1 MQPES
6 TVMKKIYN
14 KNISVDELGG
24 QVLIYIGRQIKKHRE
39 ENEKESLDF
48 LKYFGLDSGNLRQML
63 ALDEPFEPLSGQ
75 EYGWNDFYGKK
86 ADMNVEQY
94 MRKEAALIKEK
105 LDKKADTVL
114 KKFREYFV
122 PALTQRG
129 DAGFA
134 ARILDSTDKNSLYA
148 LLCREKELD
157 YGYLMN
163 MNKQTYDEIKDEEE
177 RACRERGGIFGHREE
192 SMDDLFAS
200 VDNFL
205 QQRYEIYRYK
215 TIENIYENILKTLNQ
230 YNVHFPD
237 GIVEPELQDAFEHMN
252 IYRKFSADFLKTLD
266 PVHFLTDIS
275 WDELKAYLSEKYS
288 AGRDISL
295 IIEGI
300 QNNCLVVKKKQAILS
315 EYDIIGNVDYE
326 RLSLREKMELLRQ
339 LQQIIKKPVK
349 ESCFEIQDER
359 DFDSL
364 LENEEFMETLASSLR
379 SIHTNKETVE
389 KLQQLL

>member
-24 QVLIYIGRQIKKHRE
+24 QVLIYIGIQIKKRGE

-48 LKYFGLDSGNLRQML
+48 LKYFGLDSGNLRQMI

-86 ADMNVEQY
+86 AVMNVEQY

-122 PALTQRG
+122 PTLTQKG
-129 DAGFA
+129 NAAFA
-134 ARILDSTDKNSLYA
+134 ARMLDSTDNNSLYA

-157 YGYLMN
+157 YGYLMI

-177 RACRERGGIFGHREE
+177 RAGRERGGIFGHREE
-192 SMDDLFAS
+192 SMDDLFTS

-215 TIENIYENILKTLNQ
+215 TIENIYENILKILNQ
-230 YNVHFPD
+230 YKVHFPD

-252 IYRKFSADFLKTLD
+252 IYRKFSVDFLKTLD
-266 PVHFLTDIS
+266 PVHFLADIS
-275 WDELKAYLSEKYS
+275 WDELKTYLFEKYS
-288 AGRDISL
+288 ASQDISL

>member
-24 QVLIYIGRQIKKHRE
+24 QVLIYIGRQIKKYRE
-39 ENEKESLDF
+39 VNEKESLDF

-63 ALDEPFEPLSGQ
+63 ALDEPFEPLSGK

-86 ADMNVEQY
+86 AVMNVEQY

-122 PALTQRG
+122 TALTQKG

-157 YGYLMN
+157 YGYLMS

-177 RACRERGGIFGHREE
+177 RALQERGGIFGHREE
-192 SMDDLFAS
+192 SMDDLFTS

-275 WDELKAYLSEKYS
+275 WDELKTHLSEKYS

-300 QNNCLVVKKKQAILS
+300 QNNCLIVKKKQAILS
-315 EYDIIGNVDYE
+315 EYDIIENVDYE

-339 LQQIIKKPVK
+339 LQQITKKPVK
-349 ESCFEIQDER
+349 ESCFEMQDER

-364 LENEEFMETLASSLR
+364 LDNEKFMETLASSLR
-379 SIHTNKETVE
+379 SVHANKEAVE
-389 KLQQLL
+389 KLLQLL

>member
-24 QVLIYIGRQIKKHRE
+24 QVLIYIGRQIKKRGE

-86 ADMNVEQY
+86 AVMNVEQY

-105 LDKKADTVL
+105 LDKKSDIVL

-122 PALTQRG
+122 PTLTQKG
-129 DAGFA
+129 NAAFA
-134 ARILDSTDKNSLYA
+134 ARMLDSTDNNSLYA
-148 LLCREKELD
+148 LLCREKELE
-157 YGYLMN
+157 YGYLML

-177 RACRERGGIFGHREE
+177 RAGQERGGIFGHREE
-192 SMDDLFAS
+192 SMDDLFTS

-215 TIENIYENILKTLNQ
+215 TIENIYENILKILDQ
-230 YNVHFPD
+230 YKVHFPD

-252 IYRKFSADFLKTLD
+252 IYRKFSVDFLKTLD

-275 WDELKAYLSEKYS
+275 WDELKTYLFEKYS
-288 AGRDISL
+288 ASQDISL

>member
-6 TVMKKIYN
+6 TVMKKIHN

-24 QVLIYIGRQIKKHRE
+24 QVLIYVGRQIKKHRE

-86 ADMNVEQY
+86 AVMNVEQY

-122 PALTQRG
+122 PALTQKG

-157 YGYLMN
+157 YGYLMS

-177 RACRERGGIFGHREE
+177 RAGQERGGIFGHREE
-192 SMDDLFAS
+192 SMDDLFTS

-275 WDELKAYLSEKYS
+275 WDELKTHLSEKYN

-315 EYDIIGNVDYE
+315 EYDIIGNIDYE

-339 LQQIIKKPVK
+339 LQQITKKPVK
-349 ESCFEIQDER
+349 ESCFEMQDER

-364 LENEEFMETLASSLR
+364 LDNEKFMETLASSLR
-379 SIHTNKETVE
+379 SVHANKEAVE

>member
-1 MQPES
+1 MQPEC

-14 KNISVDELGG
+14 KNISVDELRG

-86 ADMNVEQY
+86 AVMNVEQY
-94 MRKEAALIKEK
+94 MRKENALIKEK
-105 LDKKADTVL
+105 LSKKADTVL
-114 KKFREYFV
+114 KKFREYFA
-122 PALTQRG
+122 PTLTQKG

-157 YGYLMN
+157 YGYLMS
-163 MNKQTYDEIKDEEE
+163 MNKQTYDEIKDEKE
-177 RACRERGGIFGHREE
+177 RAGKERRGIFGHREE
-192 SMDDLFAS
+192 TMDDLFTS

-215 TIENIYENILKTLNQ
+215 AIENIYENILKTLNQ

-237 GIVEPELQDAFEHMN
+237 GMVEPELQDAFEYMN
-252 IYRKFSADFLKTLD
+252 IYGKFSADFLKTLD
-266 PVHFLTDIS
+266 PIHFLTEVS
-275 WDELKAYLSEKYS
+275 WNELKTYLSEKYS
-288 AGRDISL
+288 ASQDISL

-315 EYDIIGNVDYE
+315 EYDIIGDIDYE
-326 RLSLREKMELLRQ
+326 RLSLKEKMNLLRQ
-339 LQQIIKKPVK
+339 LQQIIKTPVK
-349 ESCFEIQDER
+349 ESCFEMQDER
-359 DFDSL
+359 GVDSL
-364 LENEEFMETLASSLR
+364 LENERFMEILTSSLQ
-379 SIHTNKETVE
+379 SVHANKEAVE

>member
-24 QVLIYIGRQIKKHRE
+24 QVLIYIGRQIKKRGE

-86 ADMNVEQY
+86 AVMNVEQY

-105 LDKKADTVL
+105 LDKKSDIVL

-122 PALTQRG
+122 PTLTQKG
-129 DAGFA
+129 NAAFA
-134 ARILDSTDKNSLYA
+134 ARMLDSTDNNSLYA
-148 LLCREKELD
+148 LLCREKELE
-157 YGYLMN
+157 YGYLML

-177 RACRERGGIFGHREE
+177 RAGQERGGIFGHREE
-192 SMDDLFAS
+192 SMDDLFTS

-215 TIENIYENILKTLNQ
+215 TIENIYENILKILDQ
-230 YNVHFPD
+230 YKVHFPD

-252 IYRKFSADFLKTLD
+252 IYRKFSVDFLKTLD
-266 PVHFLTDIS
+266 PVHFLADIS
-275 WDELKAYLSEKYS
+275 WDELKTYLFEKYS
-288 AGRDISL
+288 ASQDISL

-339 LQQIIKKPVK
+339 LQQIIKNDPGKICILTTHRPSVLSMCDRIYDIREGK
-349 ESCFEIQDER
+349 IFRQ
-359 DFDSL
+359 
-364 LENEEFMETLASSLR
+364 R
-379 SIHTNKETVE
+379 SVRE
-389 KLQQLL
+389 K

>member
-48 LKYFGLDSGNLRQML
+48 LKYFGLDSGNLRQMI

-94 MRKEAALIKEK
+94 MRKEAALIREK
-105 LDKKADTVL
+105 LDKKADAVL

-122 PALTQRG
+122 PALTQKG

-157 YGYLMN
+157 YGYLMS

-177 RACRERGGIFGHREE
+177 RAGQERGGIFGHREE
-192 SMDDLFAS
+192 SMDDLFTS
-200 VDNFL
+200 VDSFL

-237 GIVEPELQDAFEHMN
+237 GIVEPELQDAFERMN

-266 PVHFLTDIS
+266 PVHFLADIS
-275 WDELKAYLSEKYS
+275 WDELKTYLSEKYS

-326 RLSLREKMELLRQ
+326 RLSLREKMELLRE
-339 LQQIIKKPVK
+339 LQQITKRPVK
-349 ESCFEIQDER
+349 ESCFEMQDER

-364 LENEEFMETLASSLR
+364 LENEKFVETLASCLR
-379 SIHTNKETVE
+379 SVHANKEAVE

>member
-24 QVLIYIGRQIKKHRE
+24 QVLIYIGIQIKKRGE

-48 LKYFGLDSGNLRQML
+48 LKYFGLDSGNLRQMI

-86 ADMNVEQY
+86 AVMNVEQY

-122 PALTQRG
+122 PTLTQKG
-129 DAGFA
+129 NAAFA
-134 ARILDSTDKNSLYA
+134 ARMLDSTDNNSLYA

-157 YGYLMN
+157 YGYLMI

-177 RACRERGGIFGHREE
+177 RAGQERGGIFGHREE
-192 SMDDLFAS
+192 SMDDLFTS

-215 TIENIYENILKTLNQ
+215 TIENIYENILKILNQ
-230 YNVHFPD
+230 YKVHFPD

-252 IYRKFSADFLKTLD
+252 IYRKFSVDFLKTLD
-266 PVHFLTDIS
+266 PVHFLADIS
-275 WDELKAYLSEKYS
+275 WDELKTYLFEKYS
-288 AGRDISL
+288 ASQDISL

>member
-24 QVLIYIGRQIKKHRE
+24 QVLIYIGRQIKKRGE

-48 LKYFGLDSGNLRQML
+48 LKYFGLDSGNLRQMI

-86 ADMNVEQY
+86 AVMNVEQY

-105 LDKKADTVL
+105 LDKKAEAVL

-157 YGYLMN
+157 YGYLMI

-177 RACRERGGIFGHREE
+177 RAGRERGGIFGHREE
-192 SMDDLFAS
+192 SMDDLFTS

-215 TIENIYENILKTLNQ
+215 TIENIYENILKILNQ
-230 YNVHFPD
+230 YKVHFPD

-252 IYRKFSADFLKTLD
+252 IYRKFSVDFLKTLD
-266 PVHFLTDIS
+266 PVHFLADIS
-275 WDELKAYLSEKYS
+275 WDELKTYLFEKYS
-288 AGRDISL
+288 ASQDISL

>member
-48 LKYFGLDSGNLRQML
+48 LKYFGLDSGNLRQMI

-86 ADMNVEQY
+86 AVMNVEQY

-105 LDKKADTVL
+105 LDKKSDIVL

-122 PALTQRG
+122 PTLTQKG
-129 DAGFA
+129 NAAFA
-134 ARILDSTDKNSLYA
+134 ARMLDSTDNNSLYA

-157 YGYLMN
+157 YGYLMI

-177 RACRERGGIFGHREE
+177 RAGQERGGIFGHREE
-192 SMDDLFAS
+192 SMDDLFTS

-215 TIENIYENILKTLNQ
+215 TIENIYENILKILNQ
-230 YNVHFPD
+230 YKVHFPD

-252 IYRKFSADFLKTLD
+252 IYRKFSVDFLKTLD
-266 PVHFLTDIS
+266 PVHFLADIS
-275 WDELKAYLSEKYS
+275 WDELKTYLFEKYS
-288 AGRDISL
+288 ASQDISL

>member
-24 QVLIYIGRQIKKHRE
+24 QVLIYIGRQIKKRGE

-48 LKYFGLDSGNLRQML
+48 LKYFGLDSGNLRQMI

-86 ADMNVEQY
+86 AVMNVEQY

-122 PALTQRG
+122 PTLTQKG
-129 DAGFA
+129 NAAFA
-134 ARILDSTDKNSLYA
+134 ARMLDSTDNNSLYA

-157 YGYLMN
+157 YGYLMI

-177 RACRERGGIFGHREE
+177 RAGQERGGIFGHREE
-192 SMDDLFAS
+192 SMDDLFTS

-215 TIENIYENILKTLNQ
+215 TIENIYENILKILNQ
-230 YNVHFPD
+230 YKVHFPD

-252 IYRKFSADFLKTLD
+252 IYRKFSVDFLKTLD
-266 PVHFLTDIS
+266 PVHFLADIS
-275 WDELKAYLSEKYS
+275 WDELKTYLFEKYS
-288 AGRDISL
+288 ASQDISL

>member
-105 LDKKADTVL
+105 LDKKAEAVL

-215 TIENIYENILKTLNQ
+215 TIENIYENILKILNQ

-237 GIVEPELQDAFEHMN
+237 GIVEPEFQDAFEHMN

-339 LQQIIKKPVK
+339 LQQITKKPEK
-349 ESCFEIQDER
+349 ESCFEMQDER

-364 LENEEFMETLASSLR
+364 LDNEKFMETLASSLR
-379 SIHTNKETVE
+379 SVHANKEAVE

>member
-24 QVLIYIGRQIKKHRE
+24 QVLIYIGRQIKKRGE

-86 ADMNVEQY
+86 AVMNVEQY
-94 MRKEAALIKEK
+94 MRKEVALIKEK
-105 LDKKADTVL
+105 LDKKSDIVL

-122 PALTQRG
+122 PTLTQKG
-129 DAGFA
+129 NAAFA
-134 ARILDSTDKNSLYA
+134 ARMLDSTDNNSLYA
-148 LLCREKELD
+148 LLCREKELE
-157 YGYLMN
+157 YGYLML

-177 RACRERGGIFGHREE
+177 RAGQERGGIFGHREE
-192 SMDDLFAS
+192 SMDDLFTS

-215 TIENIYENILKTLNQ
+215 TIENIYENILKILDQ
-230 YNVHFPD
+230 YKVHFPD

-252 IYRKFSADFLKTLD
+252 IYRKFSVDFLKTLD
-266 PVHFLTDIS
+266 PVHFLADIS
-275 WDELKAYLSEKYS
+275 WDELKTYLFEKYS
-288 AGRDISL
+288 ASQDISL

>member
-86 ADMNVEQY
+86 AVMNVEQY

-105 LDKKADTVL
+105 LDKKSDIVL

-122 PALTQRG
+122 PTLTQKG
-129 DAGFA
+129 NAAFA
-134 ARILDSTDKNSLYA
+134 ARMLDSTDNNSLYA

-157 YGYLMN
+157 YGYLMI

-177 RACRERGGIFGHREE
+177 RAGRERGGIFGHREE
-192 SMDDLFAS
+192 SMDDLFTS

-215 TIENIYENILKTLNQ
+215 TIENIYENILKILNQ
-230 YNVHFPD
+230 YKVHFPD

-252 IYRKFSADFLKTLD
+252 IYRKFSVDFLKTLD
-266 PVHFLTDIS
+266 PVHFLADIS
-275 WDELKAYLSEKYS
+275 WDELKTYLFEKYS
-288 AGRDISL
+288 ASQDISL

>member
-14 KNISVDELGG
+14 KNISVDELRG

-86 ADMNVEQY
+86 AVMNVEQY
-94 MRKEAALIKEK
+94 MRKENALIKEK
-105 LDKKADTVL
+105 LSKKADTVL
-114 KKFREYFV
+114 KKFREYFA
-122 PALTQRG
+122 PTLTQKG

-157 YGYLMN
+157 YGYLMS
-163 MNKQTYDEIKDEEE
+163 MNKQTYDEIKDEKE
-177 RACRERGGIFGHREE
+177 RAGKERRGIFGHREE
-192 SMDDLFAS
+192 TMDDLFTS

-215 TIENIYENILKTLNQ
+215 AIENIYENILKTLNQ

-237 GIVEPELQDAFEHMN
+237 GMVEPELQDAFEYMN
-252 IYRKFSADFLKTLD
+252 IYGKFSADFLKTLD
-266 PVHFLTDIS
+266 PIHFLTEVS
-275 WDELKAYLSEKYS
+275 WNELKTYLSEKYS
-288 AGRDISL
+288 ASQDISL

-315 EYDIIGNVDYE
+315 EYDIIGDIDYE
-326 RLSLREKMELLRQ
+326 RLSLKEKMNLLRQ
-339 LQQIIKKPVK
+339 LQQIIKTPVK
-349 ESCFEIQDER
+349 ESCFEMQDER
-359 DFDSL
+359 GVDSL
-364 LENEEFMETLASSLR
+364 LENERFMEILTSSLQ
-379 SIHTNKETVE
+379 SVHANKEAVE

>member
-275 WDELKAYLSEKYS
+275 WDELKTHLSEKYS

>member
-94 MRKEAALIKEK
+94 VRKEAALIKEK

-122 PALTQRG
+122 PALTQKG

-157 YGYLMN
+157 YGYLMS

-177 RACRERGGIFGHREE
+177 RAVQERGGIFGHREE
-192 SMDDLFAS
+192 FMDDLFTS

-275 WDELKAYLSEKYS
+275 WDELKTYLSEKYS

-300 QNNCLVVKKKQAILS
+300 QNNCLAVKK
-315 EYDIIGNVDYE
+315 N
-326 RLSLREKMELLRQ
+326 RQ
-339 LQQIIKKPVK
+339 
-349 ESCFEIQDER
+349 SCQSMI
-359 DFDSL
+359 
-364 LENEEFMETLASSLR
+364 
-379 SIHTNKETVE
+379 
-389 KLQQLL
+389 

>member
-48 LKYFGLDSGNLRQML
+48 LKYFGLDSGNLRQMI

-86 ADMNVEQY
+86 AVMNVEQY

-105 LDKKADTVL
+105 LDKKSDIVL

-122 PALTQRG
+122 PTLTQKG
-129 DAGFA
+129 NAAFA
-134 ARILDSTDKNSLYA
+134 ARMLDSTDNNSLYA

-157 YGYLMN
+157 YGYLMI

-177 RACRERGGIFGHREE
+177 RAGRERGGIFGHREE
-192 SMDDLFAS
+192 SMDDLFTS

-215 TIENIYENILKTLNQ
+215 TIENIYENILKILNQ
-230 YNVHFPD
+230 YKVHFPD

-252 IYRKFSADFLKTLD
+252 IYRKFSVDFLKTLD
-266 PVHFLTDIS
+266 PVHFLADIS
-275 WDELKAYLSEKYS
+275 WDELKTYLFEKYS
-288 AGRDISL
+288 ASQDISL

>member
-48 LKYFGLDSGNLRQML
+48 LKYFGLDSGNLRQMI

-86 ADMNVEQY
+86 AVMNVEQY

-105 LDKKADTVL
+105 LDKKSDIVL

-122 PALTQRG
+122 PTLTQKG
-129 DAGFA
+129 NAAFA
-134 ARILDSTDKNSLYA
+134 ARMLDSTDNNSLYA

-157 YGYLMN
+157 YGYLMI

-177 RACRERGGIFGHREE
+177 RAGRERGGIFGHREE
-192 SMDDLFAS
+192 SMDDLFTS

-266 PVHFLTDIS
+266 PVHFLADIS
-275 WDELKAYLSEKYS
+275 WDELKTYLFEKYS
-288 AGRDISL
+288 ASQDISL

>member
-24 QVLIYIGRQIKKHRE
+24 QVLIYIGRQIKKRGE

-48 LKYFGLDSGNLRQML
+48 LKYFGLDSGNLRQMI

-105 LDKKADTVL
+105 LDKKAEAVL

-177 RACRERGGIFGHREE
+177 RAGRERGGIFGHREE
-192 SMDDLFAS
+192 SMDDLFTS

-215 TIENIYENILKTLNQ
+215 TIENIYENILKILNQ

-266 PVHFLTDIS
+266 PVHFLADIS
-275 WDELKAYLSEKYS
+275 WDELKTYLFEKYS
-288 AGRDISL
+288 ASQDISL